1 MGVLIYN
8 NEGANTKIYF
18 IIPYSETHL
27 TILKK
32 RIIKSSANNSQE
44 KKNFWR
50 CNPLIS
56 EVMGFTPMKQVFYC
70 VVLVTGD
77 IFHTCTVT
85 HVTKVKNKK
94 RSLECVYIIYQ
105 IRLMSELSCCYLCNP
120 CLQRGQHDII
130 FSHWST
136 HFWWNKWEQGSC
148 LTSSLSLYLAKQM
161 QHSCHHTHKL
171 ISSI

>member
-1 MGVLIYN
+1 MTGKEKLLEMQSTNIRSNGIHSY
-8 NEGANTKIYF
+8 EACILLCSFGYWWHL
-18 IIPYSETHL
+18 PYMYSHSCNQSE
-27 TILKK
+27 K
-32 RIIKSSANNSQE
+32 E
-44 KKNFWR
+44 KN
-50 CNPLIS
+50 I
-56 EVMGFTPMKQVFYC
+56 
-70 VVLVTGD
+70 
-77 IFHTCTVT
+77 
-85 HVTKVKNKK
+85 
-94 RSLECVYIIYQ
+94 SLECVYIIYQ